1 MEPAA
6 HSSASVARIAAIARP
21 ARFRYPPGMSDAMNR
36 FRDSMKIGYDEWH
49 DGVGYDLDAFAELT
63 DDQKRDIAR
72 EMRAKS
78 DPDWRDMEV
87 LRVEGS
93 RESFD
98 RLRDFLTGGPA
109 SRRAWALREL
119 YATGKMGDAV
129 FDRKLAQLLNDVEI
143 GEGMTEALMLAQA
156 HAGDETKASLLRNT
170 RDRLSVAFHFA
181 TTLMVLAGVLQHEM
195 DFAHR
200 EVRFRLQ
207 ATADAADRQNAFV
220 ELCAL
225 LKVDGQSIG

>member
-1 MEPAA
+1 
-6 HSSASVARIAAIARP
+6 
-21 ARFRYPPGMSDAMNR
+21 MSDALTR
-36 FRDSMKIGYDEWH
+36 FRNSMKIGYDEWH
-49 DGVGYDLDAFAELT
+49 DGVGYDLDAFTELT

-72 EMRAKS
+72 ELRAKS

-98 RLRDFLTGGPA
+98 RLRDFLIGGPA

-143 GEGMTEALMLAQA
+143 GEGMTEALMLAET
-156 HAGDETKASLLRNT
+156 HSGDETKTSLLRNT
-170 RDRLSVAFHFA
+170 RGRPSVAFHFA
-181 TTLMVLAGVLQHEM
+181 TTLMVLAGVLEHEM
-195 DFAHR
+195 DFKHR
-200 EVRFRLQ
+200 DLRFRLQ
-207 ATADAADRQNAFV
+207 ATESLADREKAFG

-225 LKVDGQSIG
+225 LKVDEQSIG